1 MDGPSTTKTLKPG
14 QASAIWGVFF
24 AGLAVWVLPYT
35 FGPLG
40 MVLGGI
46 AYARGERRGRWVVL
60 AAAIG
65 TLLGLMFGL
74 LPDKFSSN

>member
-1 MDGPSTTKTLKPG
+1 
-14 QASAIWGVFF
+14 
-24 AGLAVWVLPYT
+24 
-35 FGPLG
+35 